1 MLISMFSPAL
11 QPTVTNPCP
20 SFVDYNPIYVV
31 CLNYYCMTANKSS
44 FGLAP

>member
-20 SFVDYNPIYVV
+20 SFVDYNPLYVV
-31 CLNYYCMTANKSS
+31 WLCCYWMTANKGS